1 MFKRIKKLFEKE
13 KVTVQKFKP
22 FFITTDGIEHEGLN
36 YNWVISNR
44 LRRTVPQYLMTYIKT
59 DGYMKDINEIMY
71 PLTNIISIRW
81 DLLDE
86 KIVEDRFSDD
96 DVFVT
101 TEELESV
108 KSKYECY

>member
-44 LRRTVPQYLMTYIKT
+44 LRRTVPQYLMIDIKT

-71 PLTNIISIRW
+71 PLTNVISIRW
-81 DLLDE
+81 DLLEE
-86 KIVEDRFSDD
+86 KIVEDKFSEYEL
-96 DVFVT
+96 FLT
-101 TEELESV
+101 TEELENM
-108 KSKYECY
+108 

>member
-1 MFKRIKKLFEKE
+1 MFKKIKKLFEKE

-36 YNWVISNR
+36 YNWAISNR
-44 LRRTVPQYLMTYIKT
+44 LRRTVPQYLMIDIKT

-81 DLLDE
+81 DLLEE
-86 KIVEDRFSDD
+86 KIVEDKFSEYKL
-96 DVFVT
+96 FLT

-108 KSKYECY
+108 